1 MEDYSSSYD
10 DIIDTFFKI
19 YKKTSTVSASSFI
32 TSNLSDI
39 LFILQKLPL
48 DIDES
53 ILTSLITRSLTD
65 PEAVVKELEVIF
77 TFLFKQVDEE
87 IRATRESVLLELEK
101 DVLSSCPIV
110 ITTMMNAGNEVF
122 EGSKFSNVILV
133 NAHLAREAD
142 CLIPLQYGF
151 SYLFIFENKKMREAG
166 KTKVSA
172 SMSLCARLSTSISY
186 SNRS

>member
-1 MEDYSSSYD
+1 MKDYSSSYD

-32 TSNLSDI
+32 TSNLNDI
-39 LFILQKLPL
+39 LFILQQLPL

-53 ILTSLITRSLTD
+53 ILTSLRTRSLTD
-65 PEAVVKELEVIF
+65 SEAVVKELEVIF

-101 DVLSSCPIV
+101 KVLSSSPIV

-166 KTKVSA
+166 KTKVPA

>member
-32 TSNLSDI
+32 SSNLFDI
-39 LFILQKLPL
+39 LFILHKLPL
-48 DIDES
+48 GIDES
-53 ILTSLITRSLTD
+53 ILISIISQNIMD
-65 PEAVVKELEVIF
+65 PEAVDKELELIF
-77 TFLFKQVDEE
+77 TFLFKQVDEQ
-87 IRATRESVLLELEK
+87 IRATRKSVLLQLEK
-101 DVLSSCPIV
+101 EVLFFSPIV

-151 SYLFIFENKKMREAG
+151 SRLFIFENKKIREAG
-166 KTKVSA
+166 KTKIPA